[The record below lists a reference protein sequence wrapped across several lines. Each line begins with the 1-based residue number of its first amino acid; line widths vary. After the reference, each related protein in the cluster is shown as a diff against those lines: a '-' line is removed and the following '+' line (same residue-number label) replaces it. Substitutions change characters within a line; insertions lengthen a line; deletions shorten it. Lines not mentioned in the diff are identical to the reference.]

1 MTGLLLIIYMAF
13 ISLGLPDSMLGTAWT
28 VMHTD
33 IGAPITLAGLIAM
46 VISGGTIIS
55 SLFSSRVIGRY
66 GTWRVVTVS
75 VLMTALALFGF
86 AVSSAV
92 WMLLLFAIPLGL
104 GAGAVDAAL
113 NNFVALH
120 YKPRHMNWLHCFW
133 GIGATGGPLV
143 IAAFLSTGGSWRTGY
158 VTISIAQALLVAG
171 IWFSRAL
178 WRKPDAAAAQE
189 TAENGGFVSNR
200 DALRIPGVKA
210 SLVTFFCYCSLEI
223 GLGVWA
229 ASYLTTQRAITPANA
244 AFWVSLYYG
253 GITAGRF
260 INGLLAEKIKSE
272 NLIRGGLLVTAAGI
286 VILLLPLPEIFC
298 MIGLILIGLGCAP
311 VYPSMI
317 YLVPA
322 RFGKA
327 ASQTVIGLS
336 MACAYVGSTF
346 IPPLMGAA
354 SAVLSLGV
362 LPYALAA
369 LLLLMAIASEMI
381 NKRAAAND
389 TGGDV

>member
-1 MTGLLLIIYMAF
+1 MIGLLLIIYMAF

-33 IGAPITLAGLIAM
+33 IGAPITLAGVIAM
-46 VISGGTIIS
+46 VICGGTIIS
-55 SLFSSRVIGRY
+55 SLFSSRVINRF

-75 VLMTALALFGF
+75 VLMTAFALFGF
-86 AVSSAV
+86 SVSSAV
-92 WMLLLFAIPLGL
+92 WMLLLFAVPLGL

-158 VTISIAQALLVAG
+158 VTIGILQALLVVGLWASG
-171 IWFSRAL
+171 SLWKLPAVSAREDASR
-178 WRKPDAAAAQE
+178 D
-189 TAENGGFVSNR
+189 GGFVSNKA
-200 DALRIPGVKA
+200 ALKIRGVKA
-210 SLVTFFCYCSLEI
+210 SLFTFFCYCSLEMLA
-223 GLGVWA
+223 GLWA
-229 ASYLTTQRAITPANA
+229 ASYLTTQRAVTPANA
-244 AFWVSLYYG
+244 ALWVSLFYG

-260 INGLLAEKIKSE
+260 FSGLLAEKIKSE
-272 NLIRGGLLVTAAGI
+272 NLIRGGLLVIAAGI
-286 VILLLPLPEIFC
+286 ALLLLPLPEFFC

-311 VYPSMI
+311 VYPGMI
-317 YLVPA
+317 YLVPK

-327 ASQTVIGLS
+327 VSQTVIGLS
-336 MACAYVGSTF
+336 MASAYVGTTF
-346 IPPLMGAA
+346 MPPLLGAV
-354 SAVLSLGV
+354 STVLTLGV

-369 LLLLMAIASEMI
+369 LLLLMAISSEMI
-381 NKRAAAND
+381 NKHSGVA
-389 TGGDV
+389 GKK